1 MFSFS
6 TDNRADAAA
15 DADTD
20 TAPDS
25 DSEDYDTDDTL
36 SPEDVQ
42 GVLEEANAGM
52 KPGLGDKSIIAYQ
65 AYDEDDVSRHMI
77 LDGKSRFL
85 FLKNM
90 HSGASFIVQYTGVR
104 AVEGQTPGDLFK
116 PNTIKRCHLTALET
130 RGLEKTFQTQPDG
143 VVSLR
148 NHAQRT
154 EWRERL
160 VTYSI
165 LLESNMF
172 SPSIDI
178 VGTDEKQ
185 TFLYNF
191 VVATSPLSR
200 MSIARKFK
208 RDMDMPLLDVG
219 TIAQPPAKRRRK
231 SSTKDLLEAAKQLG
245 NKIVTL
251 KPAPKPEPAFD
262 AAQGV
267 AAAQQLDFK
276 FVTLT
281 PATDEGGGPWYG
293 NSDIQEFAEE
303 RGWEFNPSYDPSSNP
318 YSDLREATLS
328 AKDFLTER
336 GWKFGPLDQS
346 RGWQITAPEP
356 EAFEPAQGVAAARDL
371 GFDFVTL
378 APATGQQEAPTPAA
392 PAEQTEPSFTVGQGL
407 EAAKG
412 LGFKI
417 VTLKKQ

>member
-1 MFSFS
+1 MISFS
-6 TDNRADAAA
+6 TDNIA

-20 TAPDS
+20 SALGS
-25 DSEDYDTDDTL
+25 DSEEYDTDGTL

-77 LDGKSRFL
+77 L
-85 FLKNM
+85 
-90 HSGASFIVQYTGVR
+90 
-104 AVEGQTPGDLFK
+104 
-116 PNTIKRCHLTALET
+116 LET

-208 RDMDMPLLDVG
+208 RDMGMPLLDVG
-219 TIAQPPAKRRRK
+219 TIAQPPAKRLRK
-231 SSTKDLLEAAKQLG
+231 SSIKDLLEATKQLE
-245 NKIVTL
+245 NRIVTL
-251 KPAPKPEPAFD
+251 KPAPKPERAFD

-267 AAAQQLDFK
+267 AAAEQLDFRFVTLTPATEQQEAPTPATPAEPTPEPEAFEAAQGVAAAEQLDFK
-276 FVTLT
+276 FVTLAPVQAPEE
-281 PATDEGGGPWYG
+281 PAP
-293 NSDIQEFAEE
+293 
-303 RGWEFNPSYDPSSNP
+303 
-318 YSDLREATLS
+318 EAT
-328 AKDFLTER
+328 A
-336 GWKFGPLDQS
+336 P
-346 RGWQITAPEP
+346 APEP
-356 EAFEPAQGVAAARDL
+356 DAEATP
-371 GFDFVTL
+371 
-378 APATGQQEAPTPAA
+378 PTI
-392 PAEQTEPSFTVGQGL
+392 TVGQGL
-407 EAAKG
+407 KAAEQ
-412 LGFKI
+412 LGFEI

>member
-1 MFSFS
+1 
-6 TDNRADAAA
+6 
-15 DADTD
+15 
-20 TAPDS
+20 
-25 DSEDYDTDDTL
+25 
-36 SPEDVQ
+36 DVQ

-77 LDGKSRFL
+77 LDGNSRFL

-90 HSGASFIVQYTGVR
+90 HSGASFIVQYTGRR

-208 RDMDMPLLDVG
+208 RDMGMPLLDVG
-219 TIAQPPAKRRRK
+219 TIAQPPARKRRRK
-231 SSTKDLLEAAKQLG
+231 SSTKDLLEATKQLG

-251 KPAPKPEPAFD
+251 KPAPKPEPTFD

-281 PATDEGGGPWYG
+281 PETDEGGGPWYG

-336 GWKFGPLDQS
+336 GWKFELDQS
-346 RGWQITAPEP
+346 RGWQITAPIP
-356 EAFEPAQGVAAARDL
+356 EAPFNAAQGVAAAQQLD
-371 GFDFVTL
+371 FKFVTL
-378 APATGQQEAPTPAA
+378 APVQAPEEPAPEPATAPEADAT
-392 PAEQTEPSFTVGQGL
+392 QTTITVGQGL
-407 EAAKG
+407 EAAEQ
-412 LGFKI
+412 LGFEI

>member
-1 MFSFS
+1 MISFS
-6 TDNRADAAA
+6 TDNIA

-20 TAPDS
+20 SALGS
-25 DSEDYDTDDTL
+25 DSEEYDTDGTL

-77 LDGKSRFL
+77 LDGNSRFL

-90 HSGASFIVQYTGVR
+90 HSGASFIVQYTGRR

-208 RDMDMPLLDVG
+208 RDMGMPLLDVG
-219 TIAQPPAKRRRK
+219 TIAQPPARKRRRK
-231 SSTKDLLEAAKQLG
+231 SSTKDLLEATKQLG
-245 NKIVTL
+245 NRIVTL
-251 KPAPKPEPAFD
+251 KPAPKLELTFDAAQGVAAAEQLDFEFVTLTPATEQQEAPTPAAPPTPTESTELQFG

-267 AAAQQLDFK
+267 AAAQQLDF
-276 FVTLT
+276 
-281 PATDEGGGPWYG
+281 E
-293 NSDIQEFAEE
+293 
-303 RGWEFNPSYDPSSNP
+303 
-318 YSDLREATLS
+318 
-328 AKDFLTER
+328 
-336 GWKFGPLDQS
+336 
-346 RGWQITAPEP
+346 
-356 EAFEPAQGVAAARDL
+356 
-371 GFDFVTL
+371 FVTL
-378 APATGQQEAPTPAA
+378 APVQTPEEPAPEPATAPEADATPT
-392 PAEQTEPSFTVGQGL
+392 TITVGQGL
-407 EAAKG
+407 DAAKQ
-412 LGFKI
+412 LGFEI

>member
-6 TDNRADAAA
+6 TDDRA

-20 TAPDS
+20 SAPGS
-25 DSEDYDTDDTL
+25 DSEDYDTDGTL

-90 HSGASFIVQYTGVR
+90 HSGASFIVQYTGKR

-208 RDMDMPLLDVG
+208 RDMGMPLLDVG
-219 TIAQPPAKRRRK
+219 TIAQPPARKKRK
-231 SSTKDLLEAAKQLG
+231 LSTKDLLEVTKQLG
-245 NKIVTL
+245 NRIVTL
-251 KPAPKPEPAFD
+251 KPAPKLELAFD
-262 AAQGV
+262 AAQGVAAAEQLDFEFVALTPEEPTPPTPTAPPTPTEPTELPFGVAQGV
-267 AAAQQLDFK
+267 AAAQQLDF
-276 FVTLT
+276 
-281 PATDEGGGPWYG
+281 E
-293 NSDIQEFAEE
+293 
-303 RGWEFNPSYDPSSNP
+303 
-318 YSDLREATLS
+318 
-328 AKDFLTER
+328 
-336 GWKFGPLDQS
+336 
-346 RGWQITAPEP
+346 
-356 EAFEPAQGVAAARDL
+356 
-371 GFDFVTL
+371 FVTL
-378 APATGQQEAPTPAA
+378 APVQTPEEPAPEPATAPEAEATPT
-392 PAEQTEPSFTVGQGL
+392 TITVGQGL
-407 EAAKG
+407 DAAKQ
-412 LGFKI
+412 LGFEI

>member
-1 MFSFS
+1 MISFS
-6 TDNRADAAA
+6 TDNIA

-20 TAPDS
+20 SALGS
-25 DSEDYDTDDTL
+25 DSEEYDTDGTL

-77 LDGKSRFL
+77 LDGNSRFL

-90 HSGASFIVQYTGVR
+90 HSGASFIVQYTGRR

-208 RDMDMPLLDVG
+208 RDMGMPLLDVG

-231 SSTKDLLEAAKQLG
+231 SSIKDLLEATKQLE
-245 NKIVTL
+245 NRIVTL
-251 KPAPKPEPAFD
+251 KPAPKPELAFD

-267 AAAQQLDFK
+267 AAAEQLDFRFVTLTPATEQQEAPTPATPAEPTPEPEAFEAAQGVAAAEQLDFK
-276 FVTLT
+276 FVTLAPVQAPEE
-281 PATDEGGGPWYG
+281 PAP
-293 NSDIQEFAEE
+293 
-303 RGWEFNPSYDPSSNP
+303 
-318 YSDLREATLS
+318 EAT
-328 AKDFLTER
+328 A
-336 GWKFGPLDQS
+336 P
-346 RGWQITAPEP
+346 APEP
-356 EAFEPAQGVAAARDL
+356 DAEATP
-371 GFDFVTL
+371 
-378 APATGQQEAPTPAA
+378 PTI
-392 PAEQTEPSFTVGQGL
+392 TVGQGL
-407 EAAKG
+407 KAAEQ
-412 LGFKI
+412 LGFEI

>member
-1 MFSFS
+1 MISSS
-6 TDNRADAAA
+6 TDNIA

-20 TAPDS
+20 SAPGS
-25 DSEDYDTDDTL
+25 DSEEYDTDGTL

-52 KPGLGDKSIIAYQ
+52 KPGLLGDKSIIAYQ

-77 LDGKSRFL
+77 LDGNSRFL

-90 HSGASFIVQYTGVR
+90 HSGASFIVQYTGRR

-208 RDMDMPLLDVG
+208 RDMGMPLLEVDS
-219 TIAQPPAKRRRK
+219 IAQPPAKRRRK
-231 SSTKDLLEAAKQLG
+231 SSTKDLLEATEQLG

-267 AAAQQLDFK
+267 ELPFGVAQGVAAARELDFE

-281 PATDEGGGPWYG
+281 PATEQ
-293 NSDIQEFAEE
+293 QEA
-303 RGWEFNPSYDPSSNP
+303 PTP
-318 YSDLREATLS
+318 ATP
-328 AKDFLTER
+328 ATPATPTELP
-336 GWKFGPLDQS
+336 FGV
-346 RGWQITAPEP
+346 
-356 EAFEPAQGVAAARDL
+356 AQGVAAARELD
-371 GFDFVTL
+371 FEFVTL
-378 APATGQQEAPTPAA
+378 APVQAQEEPAPEPATAPEAEATPPTI
-392 PAEQTEPSFTVGQGL
+392 TVGQGL
-407 EAAKG
+407 KAAKQ
-412 LGFKI
+412 LGFEI